1 MSIKALLLFC
11 ISPRILSQKTQ
22 YILIPNSICYH
33 VFMQA
38 VAKSLVVRFPKS
50 FLEAF
55 SANMGVP
62 VKPIN

>member
-1 MSIKALLLFC
+1 
-11 ISPRILSQKTQ
+11 
-22 YILIPNSICYH
+22 
-33 VFMQA
+33 MQA
-38 VAKSLVVRFPKS
+38 VAKQIFVVRFPKS